1 MSSPPCSKTAAQSSS
16 VFVCV
21 IVIVCELLVVLIVDF
36 LLILAAVVFVRLA
49 VFSLVLFDV
58 VTGIVLLDILIVAV
72 FGPGAY

>member
-1 MSSPPCSKTAAQSSS
+1 M
-16 VFVCV
+16 
-21 IVIVCELLVVLIVDF
+21 LVVLIVDF